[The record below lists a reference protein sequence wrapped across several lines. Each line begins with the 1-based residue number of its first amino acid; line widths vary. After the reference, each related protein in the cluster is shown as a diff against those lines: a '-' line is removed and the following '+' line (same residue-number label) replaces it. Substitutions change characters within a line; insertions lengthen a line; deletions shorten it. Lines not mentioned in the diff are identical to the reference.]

1 MLVQRLANIL
11 SFERRCIRS
20 SFVAQVRRTLPVRLH
35 LRALLARRIDALDAS
50 GYLRDAT
57 LPRRFS
63 PLILA
68 ACFLLAC
75 SPRSYV
81 VSRMADAASSGGDVF
96 ARDDDPELVRDAVP
110 FALKAM
116 ESLLASSPEHK
127 GLLTALSKGFTQYA
141 VAFVRQDA
149 EEAPDPETRRAGME
163 RARRLLLRARGYG
176 VRGLSVGREGFA
188 AALSGDP
195 AGAAARVG
203 AEDVPL
209 LYWTAAAWS
218 LAVASSSD
226 DPALLADLP
235 RCEALMRRAL
245 ALDERYDD
253 GAVHEYFVA
262 FEGGRPEA
270 MGGSVDR
277 ARHHMDQAMA
287 LSGGRKVAPLVTFAE
302 TVSVRTQ
309 DRKEF
314 LDLLDRALAFDARSA
329 APEHRMA
336 NLVSQRR
343 ARWLK
348 GRVDELFLD

>member
-1 MLVQRLANIL
+1 MRKHPVGNPA
-11 SFERRCIRS
+11 RS
-20 SFVAQVRRTLPVRLH
+20 TRPRVAL
-35 LRALLARRIDALDAS
+35 ALL
-50 GYLRDAT
+50 
-57 LPRRFS
+57 
-63 PLILA
+63 PLLA

-116 ESLLASSPEHK
+116 ESLLSSKPDHK
-127 GLLTALSKGFTQYA
+127 GLLAALCKGFTQYA

-149 EEAPDPETRRAGME
+149 EEARDPAVRREGME

-176 VRGLSVGREGFA
+176 MRGLSVGRDGFA
-188 AALSGDP
+188 TALAEDP
-195 AGAAARVG
+195 AGACARVG
-203 AEDVPL
+203 AEDVAL
-209 LYWTAAAWS
+209 LYWTGAAWS
-218 LAVASSSD
+218 LAVSTSPD
-226 DPALLADLP
+226 DPSLLADLP
-235 RCEALMRRAL
+235 KIEALMRRAL
-245 ALDERYDD
+245 ATDERYDD
-253 GAVHEYFVA
+253 GAVHEFFVA

-277 ARHHMDQAMA
+277 ARRHMERAMA
-287 LSGGRKVAPLVTFAE
+287 LSGGRKVSPLVTFAE

-309 DRKEF
+309 DRKGF
-314 LDLLDRALAFDARSA
+314 LELLDRALAFDARSA
-329 APEHRMA
+329 SPEHRMG

-348 GRVDELFLD
+348 GRVDDLFLD

>member
-1 MLVQRLANIL
+1 M
-11 SFERRCIRS
+11 
-20 SFVAQVRRTLPVRLH
+20 
-35 LRALLARRIDALDAS
+35 
-50 GYLRDAT
+50 
-57 LPRRFS
+57 LPRRVS

-68 ACFLLAC
+68 ACFLLACSPLAC

-116 ESLLASSPEHK
+116 ESLLASAPDHK
-127 GLLTALSKGFTQYA
+127 GLLTALCKGFTQYA

-149 EEAPDPETRRAGME
+149 EEAQDPGVRRDGME
-163 RARRLLLRARGYG
+163 RARRLLLRAKEYG
-176 VRGLSVGREGFA
+176 VRGLSIRRAGFPSE
-188 AALSGDP
+188 LSADP
-195 AGAAARVG
+195 SAAAARNE
-203 AEDVPL
+203 AEDVAL
-209 LYWTAAAWS
+209 LYWTGAAWS

-226 DPALLADLP
+226 DPSLLADLP
-235 RCEALMRRAL
+235 RIEALMRRAL

-253 GAVHEYFVA
+253 GAIHEFFVA

-270 MGGSVDR
+270 MGGSVER
-277 ARHHMDQAMA
+277 SRQHMERAMA
-287 LSGGRKVAPLVTFAE
+287 LSAGKKISPLVTFAE

-309 DRKEF
+309 DRKGF

-329 APEHRMA
+329 APEHRMG

>member
-1 MLVQRLANIL
+1 M
-11 SFERRCIRS
+11 
-20 SFVAQVRRTLPVRLH
+20 
-35 LRALLARRIDALDAS
+35 
-50 GYLRDAT
+50 
-57 LPRRFS
+57 LPRQLS
-63 PLILA
+63 LLILA

-127 GLLTALSKGFTQYA
+127 GLLAALCKGFTQYS
-141 VAFVRQDA
+141 VAFVREDA
-149 EEAPDPETRRAGME
+149 EEAEDPVVRRAGVE
-163 RARRLLLRARGYG
+163 RARRLFLRAKEYG
-176 VRGLSVGREGFA
+176 MRGLSVGREGFP
-188 AALSGDP
+188 SGLFANP
-195 AGAAARVG
+195 SAAAARID

-209 LYWTAAAWS
+209 LYWTGAAWS
-218 LAVASSSD
+218 LAVSTSPD
-226 DPALLADLP
+226 DPSLLADLP
-235 RCEALMRRAL
+235 RIEALMRRAL
-245 ALDERYDD
+245 ALDERYDA
-253 GAVHEYFVA
+253 GAIHEFFVA

-270 MGGSVDR
+270 MGGSIER
-277 ARHHMDQAMA
+277 ARHHMERATA
-287 LSGGRKVAPLVTFAE
+287 LSVGKRISPLVTFAE

-309 DRKEF
+309 DRKGF

-329 APEHRMA
+329 APEYRMG

>member
-1 MLVQRLANIL
+1 MG
-11 SFERRCIRS
+11 FRRYS
-20 SFVAQVRRTLPVRLH
+20 LPL
-35 LRALLARRIDALDAS
+35 
-50 GYLRDAT
+50 
-57 LPRRFS
+57 
-63 PLILA
+63 LA

-116 ESLLASSPEHK
+116 ESLLSSKPDHK
-127 GLLTALSKGFTQYA
+127 GLLAALCKGFTQYA

-149 EEAPDPETRRAGME
+149 EEARDPAVRREGME

-176 VRGLSVGREGFA
+176 MRGLSVGRDGFA
-188 AALSGDP
+188 TALAEDP
-195 AGAAARVG
+195 AGACARVG
-203 AEDVPL
+203 AEDVAL
-209 LYWTAAAWS
+209 LYWTGAAWS
-218 LAVASSSD
+218 LAVSTSPD
-226 DPALLADLP
+226 DPSLLADLP
-235 RCEALMRRAL
+235 KIEALMRRAL
-245 ALDERYDD
+245 ATDERYDD
-253 GAVHEYFVA
+253 GAVHEFFVA

-277 ARHHMDQAMA
+277 ARRHMERAMA
-287 LSGGRKVAPLVTFAE
+287 LSGGRKVSPLVTFAE

-309 DRKEF
+309 DRKGF
-314 LDLLDRALAFDARSA
+314 LELLDRALAFDARSA
-329 APEHRMA
+329 SPEHRMG

-348 GRVDELFLD
+348 GRVDDLFLD

>member
-1 MLVQRLANIL
+1 ML
-11 SFERRCIRS
+11 
-20 SFVAQVRRTLPVRLH
+20 P
-35 LRALLARRIDALDAS
+35 
-50 GYLRDAT
+50 
-57 LPRRFS
+57 PRFS
-63 PLILA
+63 ILVLA

-75 SPRSYV
+75 SPRSYI

-116 ESLLASSPEHK
+116 ESLLESRPGHK
-127 GLLTALSKGFTQYA
+127 GLLTALCKGFTQYA

-149 EEAPDPETRRAGME
+149 EEAGDLAVRRAGME

-176 VRGLSVGREGFA
+176 VRGLSAGRKGFA
-188 AALSGDP
+188 AELRENP
-195 AGAAARVG
+195 VGASARVG
-203 AEDVPL
+203 TDDVPL
-209 LYWTAAAWS
+209 LYWTGAAWS
-218 LAVASSSD
+218 LALSTSSD
-226 DPALLADLP
+226 DPSMLADLP
-235 RCEALMRRAL
+235 RIEALMRRAL
-245 ALDERYDD
+245 ALDDRYDD
-253 GAVHEYFVA
+253 GALHEFFVA

-270 MGGSVDR
+270 MGGSIEA
-277 ARHHMDQAMA
+277 ARHHMARAMA
-287 LSGGRKVAPLVTFAE
+287 LSGGRKVSPLVTFAE

-309 DRKEF
+309 DRKGF

>member
-1 MLVQRLANIL
+1 M
-11 SFERRCIRS
+11 SFRRS
-20 SFVAQVRRTLPVRLH
+20 SL
-35 LRALLARRIDALDAS
+35 
-50 GYLRDAT
+50 
-57 LPRRFS
+57 
-63 PLILA
+63 LILA

-81 VSRMADAASSGGDVF
+81 LSRMADAASSGGEVF

-116 ESLLASSPEHK
+116 ESLLESSPDHK
-127 GLLTALSKGFTQYA
+127 GLLTALDRGFTQYA
-141 VAFVRQDA
+141 VAFVHQDA
-149 EEAPDPETRRAGME
+149 VEARDPEARRAGME
-163 RARRLLLRARGYG
+163 RYRRLLLRAKEYG
-176 VRGLSVGREGFA
+176 VRGLSAGREGFA

-209 LYWTAAAWS
+209 LYWTGVAWS
-218 LAVASSSD
+218 LALSASSD
-226 DPALLADLP
+226 DPSMLADLP
-235 RCEALMRRAL
+235 RIEALMRRAL

-253 GAVHEYFVA
+253 GAVHEFFVA

-270 MGGSVDR
+270 MGGSIER
-277 ARHHMDQAMA
+277 ARYHMERAMA
-287 LSGGRKVAPLVTFAE
+287 LSGGRKVSPLVTFAE

-309 DRKEF
+309 DRKGF
-314 LDLLDRALAFDARSA
+314 LDLLDRALSFDARSA

-348 GRVDELFLD
+348 GRADELFLD

>member
-1 MLVQRLANIL
+1 
-11 SFERRCIRS
+11 
-20 SFVAQVRRTLPVRLH
+20 
-35 LRALLARRIDALDAS
+35 
-50 GYLRDAT
+50 
-57 LPRRFS
+57 
-63 PLILA
+63 
-68 ACFLLAC
+68 
-75 SPRSYV
+75 
-81 VSRMADAASSGGDVF
+81 MADAASSGGEVF
-96 ARDDDPELVRDAVP
+96 ATDDDPELVRDAVP

-116 ESLLASSPEHK
+116 ESLLASSPGHK
-127 GLLTALSKGFTQYA
+127 GLLTALCKGFTQYA

-149 EEAPDPETRRAGME
+149 EEAPDPEARRAGLE
-163 RARRLLLRARGYG
+163 RSRRLLLRAKEYG
-176 VRGLSVGREGFA
+176 VRGLSAGREGFS
-188 AALSGDP
+188 AALSVDP

-218 LAVASSSD
+218 LAVASSPD
-226 DPALLADLP
+226 DPELLADLP

-245 ALDERYDD
+245 ALDERYGD
-253 GAVHEYFVA
+253 GAVHEFFVA

-277 ARHHMDQAMA
+277 ARRHMERAMA
-287 LSGGRKVAPLVTFAE
+287 LSGGRKVSPLIAFAE

-309 DRKEF
+309 DRKGF

-329 APEHRMA
+329 APEHRME

-348 GRVDELFLD
+348 GRVDELFID

>member
-1 MLVQRLANIL
+1 MHFRRLSL
-11 SFERRCIRS
+11 
-20 SFVAQVRRTLPVRLH
+20 
-35 LRALLARRIDALDAS
+35 
-50 GYLRDAT
+50 
-57 LPRRFS
+57 
-63 PLILA
+63 LILA
-68 ACFLLAC
+68 ACSLLAC

-81 VSRMADAASSGGDVF
+81 LSRMADAASSGGEVF

-116 ESLLASSPEHK
+116 ESLLESSPHHK
-127 GLLTALSKGFTQYA
+127 GLLAALCKGFAQYA

-149 EEAPDPETRRAGME
+149 EEAQDPEARRAGME
-163 RARRLLLRARGYG
+163 RTRRLLLRAKEYG
-176 VRGLSVGREGFA
+176 MRGLSAGREGFA
-188 AALSGDP
+188 AALSADP

-218 LAVASSSD
+218 LAVASSPD
-226 DPALLADLP
+226 DPSLLADLP
-235 RCEALMRRAL
+235 RCEAMMRRAL
-245 ALDERYDD
+245 ALDERYGD
-253 GAVHEYFVA
+253 GAIHEFFVA

-277 ARHHMDQAMA
+277 ARHHMERATA
-287 LSGGRKVAPLVTFAE
+287 LSGGRKVSPLVTFAE

-309 DRKEF
+309 DRQGF
-314 LDLLDRALAFDARSA
+314 LDLLDRAIAFDARTE
-329 APEHRMA
+329 APEHRMD

-348 GRVDELFLD
+348 GRVDELFLE

>member
-1 MLVQRLANIL
+1 MPVQRFANIL
-11 SFERRCIRS
+11 AFE
-20 SFVAQVRRTLPVRLH
+20 
-35 LRALLARRIDALDAS
+35 RRIDAPPTQQQAASRGTPCILPGGIDAS

-57 LPRRFS
+57 LPRNVS
-63 PLILA
+63 LLILA

-116 ESLLASSPEHK
+116 ESLLASSPDHK
-127 GLLTALSKGFTQYA
+127 GLLTALCKGFTQYVA
-141 VAFVRQDA
+141 AFVRQDA
-149 EEAPDPETRRAGME
+149 EEARDPETRRAGME

-176 VRGLSVGREGFA
+176 VRGLSASREGFT

-195 AGAAARVG
+195 VGAAARIG

-218 LAVASSSD
+218 LAVALSPD

-270 MGGSVDR
+270 MGGSVER
-277 ARHHMDQAMA
+277 ARHHMERAMA
-287 LSGGRKVAPLVTFAE
+287 LSGGRKISPLVTFAE

-309 DRKEF
+309 DRKGF
-314 LDLLDRALAFDARSA
+314 LDLLNRALVFDARSA
-329 APEHRMA
+329 APEHRMG

-348 GRVDELFLD
+348 GRVDDLFLE

>member
-1 MLVQRLANIL
+1 ML
-11 SFERRCIRS
+11 S
-20 SFVAQVRRTLPVRLH
+20 
-35 LRALLARRIDALDAS
+35 
-50 GYLRDAT
+50 
-57 LPRRFS
+57 RRFS
-63 PLILA
+63 PLFLA

-75 SPRSYV
+75 SPRAYV
-81 VSRMADAASSGGDVF
+81 VSRMADAAASGGEVF

-116 ESLLASSPEHK
+116 ESLLDSSPDHK
-127 GLLTALSKGFTQYA
+127 GLLTALCKGFTQYA

-149 EEAPDPETRRAGME
+149 EEAEDPGTRREGME
-163 RARRLLLRARGYG
+163 RSRRLLLRAREYG
-176 VRGLSVGREGFA
+176 VRGLSAGREGFA
-188 AALSGDP
+188 AALAVDP
-195 AGAAARVG
+195 PGAAARVG
-203 AEDVPL
+203 KEDVPL

-218 LAVASSSD
+218 LAVALSPD

-245 ALDERYDD
+245 ALGERYDD
-253 GAVHEYFVA
+253 GAVHELLVA

-277 ARHHMDQAMA
+277 ARHHMERAMA
-287 LSGGRKVAPLVTFAE
+287 LSGGRKVSPLVTFAE

-309 DRKEF
+309 DRRGF
-314 LDLLDRALAFDARSA
+314 LELLDRALAFDARSS
-329 APEHRMA
+329 APGHRMG
-336 NLVSQRR
+336 NLASQRR